1 MTDIHGTVAPGY
13 ERVAEAFAAN
23 MAREA
28 GAAVAVYR
36 AGERVVDLWGGV
48 ADPATGRRWERD
60 TLQVVF
66 STTKAV
72 PATVALVLAERGV
85 LDLDAPVAAY
95 WPEFARHGKAG
106 IPVRWLLTHQAGL
119 PALPRMPLA
128 DVYAWHPV
136 VERLAEAVPEWEPGT
151 AIGYHALTFGWLVG
165 EVVRRADGRTPGV
178 FFREEIAAPLG
189 LDLHVGLP
197 ASELDRLATL
207 ITSPGER
214 AVLAALDPAA
224 LRTRTLVISEEPLDL
239 SEPAALTCEI
249 PSVNGVCTAAALA
262 RFYAALIGEV
272 DGVRVLAPATLATAT
287 AEAAAGPDV
296 IMEVPSRSGLGFG
309 LPSPD
314 LPWYSPSA
322 FGWPGHGGSIGY
334 ADPETGV
341 AFGYVPNRMH
351 ADYAEPD
358 TRAANLIRAV
368 NASIR

>member
-1 MTDIHGTVAPGY
+1 MTDIHGTVAPGFDP
-13 ERVAEAFAAN
+13 VADAFAAN
-23 MAREA
+23 MARET
-28 GAAVAVYR
+28 GAAVTVYR
-36 AGERVVDLWGGV
+36 HGARVVDLWGG
-48 ADPATGRRWERD
+48 AAGPGRPWEHD

-66 STTKAV
+66 STTKAI
-72 PATVALVLAERGV
+72 PATVALLLAERGV
-85 LDLDAPVAAY
+85 IDLDAPVATY

-128 DVYAWHPV
+128 DIYAWHPV
-136 VERLAEAVPEWEPGT
+136 TERLADAVPEWEPGT
-151 AIGYHALTFGWLVG
+151 AIGYHALTFGWLIG

-178 FFREEIAAPLG
+178 FFRDEIAAALG

-197 ASELDRLATL
+197 ESELDRLATL
-207 ITSPGER
+207 STPPGER
-214 AVLAALDPAA
+214 AVLAAMDPAA

-239 SEPAALTCEI
+239 SVPAALTCEI
-249 PSVNGVCTAAALA
+249 PSVNGVCTAAGLA
-262 RFYAALIGEV
+262 GFYAALIG
-272 DGVRVLAPATLATAT
+272 GRILAPESLAAAT

-296 IMEVPSRSGLGFG
+296 IMGVPSRTGLGFG

-341 AFGYVPNRMH
+341 AFGYVPNRLH

-368 NASIR
+368 RASIR